1 MKGDDY
7 MAREITGAHLDCT
20 KAELRTAFYLFLDDA
35 LPTFTCK
42 LIEKRGNYLCDRCDK
57 CMMEQYIER
66 ARSGCTPKHEQDRA
80 RPATV
85 GEATKL
91 LSKPCYENM
100 NT

>member
-42 LIEKRGNYLCDRCDK
+42 LIEKRGNYLCGRCDN
-57 CMMEQYIER
+57 CMMEQYIKR
-66 ARSGCTPKHEQDRA
+66 AKDAAHQDTSKTECSQ
-80 RPATV
+80 RPSM
-85 GEATKL
+85 KQ
-91 LSKPCYENM
+91 LSY
-100 NT
+100 